1 MRDDDVIAQAKT
13 GDAEA
18 WRQLYRLHA
27 SRLSALMRVVATGDN
42 AVENEDLAAHAWLTA
57 AERISTFN
65 GDSDAFGGW
74 LYAIARNQGS
84 HARRKAQHAA
94 TPVAVGGNIE
104 LATDFGEDAL
114 IEHAGAETERIAW
127 IRQMLSVLP
136 EKQREV
142 VACLDVVGMDID
154 ATAKAL
160 GMSASAV
167 RVNRHRGLAKLR
179 KAMGEEPVERQ

>member
-13 GDAEA
+13 GDAKA

-27 SRLSALMRVVATGDN
+27 SRLSALMRVVTTGDN

-57 AERISTFN
+57 AERISSFN

-84 HARRKAQHAA
+84 HARRRSQHAA

-104 LATDFGEDAL
+104 LAADFGDGALVEDS
-114 IEHAGAETERIAW
+114 GAEAERISW
-127 IRQMLSVLP
+127 IRDVLSTLP
-136 EKQREV
+136 DKQREV

-179 KAMGEEPVERQ
+179 KVMADRPDE

>member
-1 MRDDDVIAQAKT
+1 MRDDEVIALAKK

-27 SRLSALMRVVATGDN
+27 SRLSALTRVVATRDS
-42 AVENEDLAAHAWLTA
+42 AVAHEDLAAHAWLTA
-57 AERISTFN
+57 AERISSFS

-84 HARRKAQHAA
+84 HARRRAQHAA
-94 TPVAVGGNIE
+94 TPVSVGGNIE
-104 LATDFGEDAL
+104 LATEFGEGQLAED
-114 IEHAGAETERIAW
+114 AGAEAERISW
-127 IRQMLSVLP
+127 IRDVLSALP
-136 EKQREV
+136 EKQRDV
-142 VACLDVVGMDID
+142 VACLDVVGMDIE
-154 ATAKAL
+154 ATALAL

-179 KAMGEEPVERQ
+179 KTLGDDFAG

>member
-1 MRDDDVIAQAKT
+1 MRDDDVIALAKQ

-27 SRLSALMRVVATGDN
+27 SRLSALMRVISTGDN

-57 AERISTFN
+57 ADRISTFT

-84 HARRKAQHAA
+84 HARRKASHSAA
-94 TPVAVGGNIE
+94 PIATGSSIE
-104 LATDFGEDAL
+104 LAADFAAAAGVAE
-114 IEHAGAETERIAW
+114 EAGAEAERISW
-127 IRQMLSVLP
+127 VRDVLSELP
-136 EKQREV
+136 RKQRDV
-142 VACLDVVGMDID
+142 IACVDVVGMGIE
-154 ATAKAL
+154 ATSVAL

-167 RVNRHRGLAKLR
+167 RVSRHRGLAKLR
-179 KAMGEEPVERQ
+179 RTLGTMDL